1 MRRRSLRTAGFTLV
15 ELIMTMAIAAILAAI
30 ALPAYQSSV
39 RKAARQVA
47 TRSLIELS
55 AKQEALR
62 SGPSR
67 SFAATFEP
75 LVDIDATTVFVDR
88 DGRYAAAV
96 TAQSIY
102 RLEIDNVVT
111 VGGRNTAYRLTVEA
125 IGTQAKDKDCEKFSL
140 TSAGVRS
147 ASGSASDP
155 VRQCWSA

>member
-1 MRRRSLRTAGFTLV
+1 
-15 ELIMTMAIAAILAAI
+15 MAIAAILAAI

-39 RKAARQVA
+39 RKSGRQVA

-62 SGPSR
+62 SGPTR
-67 SFAATFEP
+67 SFAANFEP

-88 DGRYAAAV
+88 NGRYSAAA
-96 TAQSIY
+96 TGQSIY
-102 RLEIDNVVT
+102 KLEIDNVVT
-111 VGGRNTAYRLTVEA
+111 VAGRNTAYRFTVEA
-125 IGTQAKDKDCEKFSL
+125 IGTQAKDQDCEKFSL